1 MIRKMLRICVVSLL
15 TACSATLSAQDAA
28 SLRVVPSL
36 VNLSGVLTDINGK
49 PLTGVVGVIFALYK
63 EQETGAPLWLETQ
76 NVQMGQ
82 DGHYSV
88 ALGSA
93 SGHGLPADIFTSGEA
108 RWLGVQV
115 QGQEE
120 QPRVLLLS
128 VPYALKAGDA
138 QTIGGLPPSAFM
150 PAAPA
155 NTPAGAQTDNAPAP
169 GTGTQ
174 SSPDLAGSGSKNYIP
189 IWTDNNGTL
198 GNSAIYQK
206 NGNVGINT
214 NAPSATLDVNGT
226 AAVRGNLALPS
237 IGTADAGSGKNSHAL
252 SLSASAF
259 NSSLGA
265 AVKQTFRWQAEPLR
279 NNTSNPSGTLNL
291 LYSTGSSSAAET
303 GLNIAS
309 NGQITFAPG
318 QAFPGAGTIT
328 GVTAGSGLTGGGNSG
343 NVTLGLLSTC
353 ANGQIL
359 QWNGSKWLCSNAGA
373 GTITGVTAGTDLTGG
388 GNSGT
393 VTLNLDTTR
402 VPRLA
407 SANSFSAAQTIIN
420 NAANTDALTVT
431 NNAVTGAGLVLSANS
446 IGIYA
451 TANSVGATGIFGAN
465 VANTGNGIG
474 VQGFSVGGT
483 AIYGNTSGTSGLFNG
498 AAAVVGDS
506 KNYFGV
512 WGVSAQNDGVHG
524 INGTGAAG
532 VAAENKGQGYGVWA
546 ISSNSNTYGIG
557 VRGESFG
564 NSLFPDGNGSD
575 GVDGFAHSVNGSGVA
590 GVNTTNGI
598 GVYGHSSGGAGF
610 LTDSNA
616 VQARNMGG
624 WVKAM
629 AFVDPFAQ
637 GGIAITRCF
646 NSQASGA
653 GVSTPPC
660 GFSINH
666 EDAGFNLVDF
676 GFEVDDRF
684 VQVTSAANAV
694 YVTSA
699 FPGCYNCSYSQ
710 VETTTWESLDENW
723 SDAPFFIFIF

>member
-1 MIRKMLRICVVSLL
+1 MSRNVFCICAAVLLL
-15 TACSATLSAQDAA
+15 TCTATLTAQEAGI
-28 SLRVVPSL
+28 VPQM
-36 VNLSGVLTDINGK
+36 VRFSGVLTDVNGK
-49 PLTGVVGVIFALYK
+49 PLTDIVGVTFALYK
-63 EQETGAPLWLETQ
+63 EQQGGAALWLETQ
-76 NVQMGQ
+76 NVQMGK

-88 ALGSA
+88 NLGST
-93 SGHGLPADIFTSGEA
+93 SSHGLPADIFVSGEA
-108 RWLGVQV
+108 RWLGVQA
-115 QGQEE
+115 QGQDE

-150 PAAPA
+150 LAAPA
-155 NTPAGAQTDNAPAP
+155 NAPAESQTNNAQSP
-169 GTGTQ
+169 GTGAQ
-174 SSPDLAGSGSKNYIP
+174 IKPDLGGSGTKNYIP
-189 IWTDNNGTL
+189 IWTDNNGNL
-198 GNSAIYQK
+198 GNSAIYQNSGK
-206 NGNVGINT
+206 VGIGTTAPGTVLEVQGVTTLRGNVVL
-214 NAPSATLDVNGT
+214 PAT
-226 AAVRGNLALPS
+226 
-237 IGTADAGSGKNSHAL
+237 GTADGSSGKVSQPL
-252 SLSASAF
+252 SLTASAF
-259 NSSLGA
+259 NSSLQSA
-265 AVKQTFRWQAEPLR
+265 IAQHFRWQAEPVA
-279 NNTSNPSGTLNL
+279 NDTNHPSGTLNF
-291 LYSTGSSSAAET
+291 LYSAGTSPLAET
-303 GLNIAS
+303 GLKIAS
-309 NGQITFAPG
+309 SGQITFAAG
-318 QAFPGAGTIT
+318 QAFPGTGTIT
-328 GVTAGSGLTGGGNSG
+328 GVTAGSGLTGGGNNG
-343 NVTLGLLSTC
+343 NVTLGLLTSC

-359 QWNGSKWLCSNAGA
+359 QWNGSKWVCSNAGV

-393 VTLNLDTTR
+393 VTLNLDTTK

-431 NNAVTGAGLVLSANS
+431 NNAASGAGLTLNANS

-451 TANSVGATGIFGAN
+451 TANAVGATGVFGAN
-465 VANTGNGIG
+465 TANTGNGIG

-506 KNYFGV
+506 KNYYGV

-524 INGTGAAG
+524 INGSGAAG
-532 VAAENKGQGYGVWA
+532 VAAESRGQGYGVWA
-546 ISSNSNTYGIG
+546 ISSNSSTYGVGI
-557 VRGESFG
+557 RGESFG

-590 GVNTTNGI
+590 GINTTNGI
-598 GVYGHSSGGAGF
+598 GIYAHSSGGAGI
-610 LTDSNA
+610 LTDSNV

-666 EDAGFNLVDF
+666 EDAGVNLIDF
-676 GFEVDDRF
+676 GFRVDDRF
-684 VQVTSAANAV
+684 VQVTSAANAL
-694 YVTSA
+694 YATSG
-699 FPGCYNCSYSQ
+699 FPGCFNCSNTQ
-710 VETTTWESLDENW
+710 IETTTWQSLDQIYD
-723 SDAPFFIFIF
+723 DARFFIFIF